1 MKNYKHL
8 TSAELVNRFENACFK
23 TNYPNNKAYS
33 KEFGQLEKELMRR
46 LEEKEGEK
54 DNYTTTNRHGFSL
67 FRNDKERTF

>member
-23 TNYPNNKAYS
+23 ITNYPNNKAYS

-46 LEEKEGEK
+46 LEEKEGGK
-54 DNYTTTNRHGFSL
+54 DTHN
-67 FRNDKERTF
+67 

>member
-8 TSAELVNRFENACFK
+8 ISAELVNRFENVENACFK
-23 TNYPNNKAYS
+23 ITNYPNNKAYS

-54 DNYTTTNRHGFSL
+54 DTHN
-67 FRNDKERTF
+67 

>member
-23 TNYPNNKAYS
+23 ITNYPNNKAYS
-33 KEFGQLEKELMRR
+33 KKFGQLEKELMRR

-54 DNYTTTNRHGFSL
+54 DTYN
-67 FRNDKERTF
+67 